1 MIRVKRGSI
10 EIEYDFC
17 QKFNSHLIE
26 RRELIPDFN
35 ENLELGAR
43 QLLID
48 KYKVTE
54 TTNWNIGVIE

>member
-17 QKFNSHLIE
+17 EKFNSNLNKH
-26 RRELIPDFN
+26 REWIPDFN
-35 ENLELGAR
+35 ENLELGTR

-54 TTNWNIGVIE
+54 TTNWNIGVRE